1 MSTPQTPSTKRLGSL
16 LRWKGVQG
24 AQFGVALE
32 RFGIFMFFVLLVI
45 VSTILEK
52 RFLTVPNLLNVI
64 RQISIFG
71 VLAIGQTFVILT
83 GGIDLSVASILAF
96 TLVFSTG
103 LIPSLGFVPAAF
115 VVLAVGA
122 LLGTLNGL
130 GVTLGKVPPFV
141 MTLGMLGIARGLA
154 FIYTGGVPIP
164 VVDKQFLFIGNGY
177 LFHQIPVPAVIFVA
191 LILLA
196 AFVLN
201 FLPFGRYV
209 FAIGSNE
216 EAARLSGVN
225 TRLIKTL
232 VYAISG
238 LCAAIG
244 GILYGSQLAVGTPV
258 AGEGMELDSIAAV
271 VVGGASLMGGDGGMI
286 GTFLGGAIIGIMS
299 NILNLTGVTPFV
311 QRLAKGSLII
321 AAVII
326 KARGRKR

>member
-1 MSTPQTPSTKRLGSL
+1 MSTPQTPTTDRLRNL
-16 LRWKGVQG
+16 LRGQGVQG
-24 AQFGVALE
+24 MWFGAALE

-52 RFLTVPNLLNVI
+52 RFMSPTNLLNVV

-96 TLVFSTG
+96 ILVFSTG
-103 LIPSLGFVPAAF
+103 LIPTLGFVPSAF
-115 VVLAVGA
+115 AVLIVGA

-177 LFHQIPVPAVIFVA
+177 LFHRIPVPAMIFVA

-201 FLPFGRYV
+201 YLPFGRYV

-225 TRLIKTL
+225 VRVIKTL
-232 VYAISG
+232 VYSISG
-238 LCAAIG
+238 LCAAVG

-271 VVGGASLMGGDGGMI
+271 VVGGTSLMGGEGGMI
-286 GTFLGGAIIGIMS
+286 GTFLGAAIIGIMS